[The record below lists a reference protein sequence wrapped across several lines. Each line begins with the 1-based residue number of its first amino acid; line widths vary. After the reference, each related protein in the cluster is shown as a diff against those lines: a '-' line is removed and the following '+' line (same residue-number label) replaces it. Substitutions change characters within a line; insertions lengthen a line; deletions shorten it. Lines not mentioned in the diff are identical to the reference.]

1 MTKEIKKEDIVGI
14 LGQNMR
20 NLRTKENITQ
30 EELSF
35 RSGLHRNYISDTERG
50 TRNISLKAVEKIA
63 KGLNVE
69 LAELFKKG

>member
-35 RSGLHRNYISDTERG
+35 RSVLHRNYISDTERG